1 MDRVPFRERL
11 AEAMQLKGLRQV
23 DIVKRTGV
31 SKALVSRYLHEDIDP
46 MSDTIFIFAQA
57 LNVNP
62 AWLMGLNVPMQKPE
76 ATTAN
81 LKDVNTKNVAEI
93 VMNPRIMSYVEK
105 LMELPDL
112 DKELIYGNIDMLY
125 NRIAKDG
132 E

>member
-1 MDRVPFRERL
+1 MERIPIAIRL
-11 AEAMQLKGLRQV
+11 KEAMELKGFRQV
-23 DIVKRTGV
+23 DLVKKTQIN
-31 SKALVSRYLHEDIDP
+31 KALISRYLSNQVEPQTDNIYL
-46 MSDTIFIFAQA
+46 MAQA

-81 LKDVNTKNVAEI
+81 LKDVNTKIVAEI
-93 VMNPRIMSYVEK
+93 VMNPRVMSYVEK
-105 LMELPDL
+105 LTELPDL